1 MKEIITY
8 FINTKYFCSYIYLI
22 ELYNLLNIEE
32 QYYIQIFCS
41 LIILGIKKGTP
52 INAIVIDTLKDFTQ
66 NDFIEKSKF
75 YSQIKSIKYENVN
88 ESFIKNFLLLYE
100 LIKLNEDEEKI
111 NRQIAILKNQDEQS
125 SVSNNSENISL
136 IKEEK
141 ESMDEEI
148 QKKEEIYSQKYDK
161 INRNFIKEDKV
172 NNKNPEINIKNE
184 NINKIQNEDDKKELD
199 KKESENEKNDIQNN
213 KIEKS
218 ISDFSLEELL
228 NFIKVKSKEFKYDIK
243 VQDKD
248 KDNYINLSQFLQI
261 IQTHNKY
268 FYIIRQLDKLKKP
281 LKK

>member
-1 MKEIITY
+1 M
-8 FINTKYFCSYIYLI
+8 
-22 ELYNLLNIEE
+22 
-32 QYYIQIFCS
+32 
-41 LIILGIKKGTP
+41 IILGIKKGTP
-52 INAIVIDTLKDFTQ
+52 INAILIDTLKDFTQ
-66 NDFIEKSKF
+66 NDFIKKSKF

-88 ESFIKNFLLLYE
+88 ESFIKNFLLLFK

-111 NRQIAILKNQDEQS
+111 KRQIAILKNQDEQS

-148 QKKEEIYSQKYDK
+148 QKKEEIDSQKYDK

-248 KDNYINLSQFLQI
+248 KDNYITLSQLLQI

-268 FYIIRQLDKLKKP
+268 FYIIRQQDKLKKP